1 MKNILKNTTFRL
13 FLAVVVGL
21 LLGQVANETVIE
33 IILPIKYVLGQII
46 FFLVPLIIFG
56 FITPAITRLKKN
68 ASKLLGIALGIVYLS
83 SVGVAIFAALVGYN
97 LIPFL
102 HIIPVTEGIK
112 ILPAL
117 IFKLDIPPI
126 LSVMSALAL
135 ALMLGLSISWTKAD
149 KLEGFLDQFRDVVL
163 SMVNHFLL
171 PVLPFFIAANFA
183 VFSYEGHIVSQ
194 LPIFLIVVLV
204 AFVCNVLWLTLLY
217 VSAGLYAK
225 KNPWRVLKYY
235 GPTILTAMG
244 TQSSAASLGS
254 AIKASKKSDVL
265 RDDVRDFA
273 IPLLGNIHF
282 PGSVLDVTFLVIVVS
297 QILYGHVPGLGS
309 MAIFIALLGIFAI
322 GAPGLPG
329 GTVIASLG
337 LMYSVLGFDESGTA
351 LLLTVFALHDSFGT
365 ANNITSDGALVL
377 FLSAYEDK
385 HESRRDIACNTP
397 TS

>member
-13 FLAVVVGL
+13 FLAVVIGL
-21 LLGQVANETVIE
+21 LLGQVASETVISV
-33 IILPIKYVLGQII
+33 ILPIKYVLGQVI

-68 ASKLLGIALGIVYLS
+68 ASKLLGISLGIVYFS

-102 HIIPVTEGIK
+102 HISPATEGIK
-112 ILPAL
+112 ELPAL

-126 LSVMSALAL
+126 LSVMSALVL
-135 ALMLGLSISWTKAD
+135 ALMLGLSIIWTKAE
-149 KLEGFLDQFRDVVL
+149 KIEGFLYQFQEVVTV
-163 SMVNHFLL
+163 MVNRFLL
-171 PVLPFFIAANFA
+171 PVIPYFIALNFA
-183 VFSYEGHIVSQ
+183 VFSYEGHIISQ
-194 LPIFLIVVLV
+194 LPIFLVVVLI
-204 AFVCNVLWLTLLY
+204 AFICNTLWLTLLY
-217 VSAGLYAK
+217 VSAGIYSK
-225 KNPWRVLKYY
+225 KNPWRVLKHY

-254 AIKASKKSDVL
+254 AIKAARKSDAL

-273 IPLLGNIHF
+273 IPLFGNIHF
-282 PGSVLDVTFLVIVVS
+282 CGSVLDVTFLVVVVS
-297 QILYGHVPGLGS
+297 QVLYGHVPDLGS
-309 MAIFIALLGIFAI
+309 MAVFIALLGIFAI

-365 ANNITSDGALVL
+365 ANNITSDGALTL
-377 FLSAYEDK
+377 ILSSYRDK
-385 HESRRDIACNTP
+385 FNH
-397 TS
+397 